1 MILIIKPGTC
11 IYNLLQQNVYT
22 HSHGDNKVCR
32 YDLERVFTKSFR
44 NQFVNTVAPWA
55 IILIWLMASCKAP
68 EKIEKETEH
77 TRTEQKST
85 QQEKSR
91 VDDTTTIRHKVIND
105 SVLETKIIRNIV
117 TQNEKA
123 AQSLQNETRE
133 ASRETHDTLT
143 PAIIKAL
150 LKGIAFACIG
160 YAVLTAGVF
169 FLILFI
175 VLRLKK

>member
-1 MILIIKPGTC
+1 MITIPGSC
-11 IYNLLQQNVYT
+11 IYKTLQQNVNT
-22 HSHGDNKVCR
+22 HPHGDNTIPR
-32 YDLERVFTKSFR
+32 RDLRHVFTKSFR
-44 NQFVNTVAPWA
+44 NRFVNTAAAGA
-55 IILIWLMASCKAP
+55 IGIALAMISCKAP
-68 EKIEKETEH
+68 EKIEKETEQ
-77 TRTEQKST
+77 TRTEQQST

-143 PAIIKAL
+143 PAIVKLL
-150 LKGIAFACIG
+150 LKGIVFACIG
-160 YAVLTAGVF
+160 YAVLMAGVF
-169 FLILFI
+169 FMILFL